1 MRVLVADDHVLF
13 RDGIISLLKAAGFDV
28 VGQVGDGQ
36 AAVEAALHLRPDLVL
51 LDITMPQLSGLE
63 ALRLIRRELPETQVV
78 MLTVSDDDAD
88 LFEAV
93 ESGAL
98 GYLLKDLSANEF
110 FEMLDGLQ
118 RGEAAMTRQTTT
130 RLMKGLADLSLQR
143 ADPAQSLTEREIE
156 LLRLVAEGMSNKAIA
171 QTLSIGENTVKYHI
185 RNILRKLGAQNR
197 SRHPR
202 HPRRAARSR
211 PFPLIPSPSQP
222 SYCIW
227 SQVPLPLATW

>member
-1 MRVLVADDHVLF
+1 MRVLVADDHSLF
-13 RDGIISLLKAAGFDV
+13 RDGIISLLEAAGFEV

-36 AAVEAALHLRPDLVL
+36 AAVEAALRLRPDLVL

-63 ALRLIRRELPETQVV
+63 ALRLIKRELPETQVV

-88 LFEAV
+88 LSEAV

-98 GYLLKDLSANEF
+98 GYLLKNLSADQF

-130 RLMKGLADLSLQR
+130 RLMKGLADLSPQR
-143 ADPAQSLTEREIE
+143 AEPAQSLTQREIE

-171 QTLSIGENTVKYHI
+171 QTLSISENTVKYHMK
-185 RNILRKLGAQNR
+185 NILQKLGVQNR
-197 SRHPR
+197 TEAVTQAI
-202 HPRRAARSR
+202 RAGLLD
-211 PFPLIPSPSQP
+211 PDPSP
-222 SYCIW
+222 
-227 SQVPLPLATW
+227 

>member
-1 MRVLVADDHVLF
+1 MRVLVADDHALF
-13 RDGIISLLKAAGFDV
+13 RDGIISLLKAAGFEV
-28 VGQVGDGQ
+28 VGQAGDGQ
-36 AAVEAALHLRPDLVL
+36 AAVEAALRLHPDLVL

-63 ALRLIRRELPETQVV
+63 ALRLIKKELPETQVV

-93 ESGAL
+93 KSGAL

-130 RLMKGLADLSLQR
+130 RLMKGLADLPHQR
-143 ADPAQSLTEREIE
+143 ADPAPSLTEREIE

-171 QTLSIGENTVKYHI
+171 QRLSISENTAKYHI
-185 RNILRKLGAQNR
+185 RNILQKLGVQNR
-197 SRHPR
+197 TEAVTQAI
-202 HPRRAARSR
+202 RAGLLD
-211 PFPLIPSPSQP
+211 PDPSS
-222 SYCIW
+222 
-227 SQVPLPLATW
+227 

>member
-1 MRVLVADDHVLF
+1 MRVLVADDHSLF
-13 RDGIISLLKAAGFDV
+13 RDGITSLLEAAGFEV
-28 VGQVGDGQ
+28 VGQAGDGQ
-36 AAVEAALHLRPDLVL
+36 AAVEAALRLRPDLVL

-63 ALRLIRRELPETQVV
+63 ALRLIKRELPETQVV

-98 GYLLKDLSANEF
+98 GYLLKDLSADQL

-130 RLMKGLADLSLQR
+130 RLMKGLAGLSLQR
-143 ADPAQSLTEREIE
+143 AEPAQSLTEREIE

-171 QTLSIGENTVKYHI
+171 QALSISENTVKYHV
-185 RNILRKLGAQNR
+185 RNILQKLGVQNR
-197 SRHPR
+197 TEAVTHAI
-202 HPRRAARSR
+202 RAGLLDPDLSH
-211 PFPLIPSPSQP
+211 
-222 SYCIW
+222 
-227 SQVPLPLATW
+227 